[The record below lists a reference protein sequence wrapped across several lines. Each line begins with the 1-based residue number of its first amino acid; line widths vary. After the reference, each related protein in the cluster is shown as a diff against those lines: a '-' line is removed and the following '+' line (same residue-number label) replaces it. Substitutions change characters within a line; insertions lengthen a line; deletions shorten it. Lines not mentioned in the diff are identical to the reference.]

1 MHTLVSFLIIFSLIF
16 SYLVLYHKVDLINVL
31 DVMHSAFTRQF
42 IFELIPF
49 IILFTT
55 RELKFIDIESAPN
68 FFNSVIGRS
77 MIGMIAFTFA
87 TYTLSTVN
95 PNKIGSVLSDPMHSL
110 RMNSFT
116 NQNIGSQNGGKEP
129 NKEILNF
136 NKFEI
141 EANEKLLPYALI
153 N

>member
-1 MHTLVSFLIIFSLIF
+1 MYTLISFLIIFSLIF
-16 SYLVLYHKVDLINVL
+16 SYLIIYHKIDISNFL

-55 RELKFIDIESAPN
+55 RELKFIDLKSSSN

-87 TYTLSTVN
+87 TYSLSTVN
-95 PNKIGSVLSDPMHSL
+95 PLKIGSVMSDPLHPTL
-110 RMNSFT
+110 RLNSFSGQVNGPVLST
-116 NQNIGSQNGGKEP
+116 ISKDTKTEHFKNIIEP
-129 NKEILNF
+129 
-136 NKFEI
+136 
-141 EANEKLLPYALI
+141 NEKLLPYALI